1 MSNIDTVNNLS
12 AEDSVTSAD
21 ITVDAPSDE
30 ASSLDKLSEDLLE
43 LRFLTKENCTF
54 KPTKGGFLSL
64 EHNEKTYDR
73 VGVYRT
79 FPFTHPKEYI
89 SIREADDKAREIG
102 MVKSLEDISKEQRE
116 LLKEQLRIRYF
127 TPIINKIIDIK
138 DEYGYA
144 YFDVQTD
151 YGVCRFTTSMGS
163 GSTVHLSDTRILITD
178 LDGNRF
184 EIPDINK
191 LSSTELKKLDLFI

>member
-1 MSNIDTVNNLS
+1 MSNINTENNLS
-12 AEDSVTSAD
+12 TEDLSTNLDATSN
-21 ITVDAPSDE
+21 E

-43 LRFLTKENCTF
+43 LRFLTKKNCIF

-73 VGVYRT
+73 IGVYRT
-79 FPFTHPKEYI
+79 FPFTHPNEYI
-89 SIREADDKAREIG
+89 SIREVDDKAREIG
-102 MVKSLEDISKEQRE
+102 MIKSLEDISKEQRD
-116 LLKEQLRIRYF
+116 LLEEQLRIRYF
-127 TPIINKIIDIK
+127 TPVISKIIDIK

-151 YGVCRFTTSMGS
+151 YGVCRFTTSMGG
-163 GSTVHLSDTRILITD
+163 GSTVNLTDTRILITD

-191 LSSTELKKLDLFI
+191 LSSSELKKLDLFI